1 MRNKVAQSQT
11 LEELIMFTKHTHSIL
26 AVIAALIGAN
36 AVSAGNDQTWHYD
49 EASDIIVYSFV
60 GHPPAPGAPD
70 SSRQTADNRS
80 WQYDVET
87 DTVVYNFA
95 GQPVS
100 PVTATAFQQTA
111 VNRPWHYDEETDT
124 VLYNSAGHSVEQA
137 TVFAGMT
144 E

>member
-11 LEELIMFTKHTHSIL
+11 LQEMIMFTKYTHSRL

-36 AVSAGNDQTWHYD
+36 AVSAGNDQPWHYD
-49 EASDIIVYSFV
+49 EDNDTIVYSFV

-70 SSRQTADNRS
+70 SNQQTAATRS
-80 WQYDVET
+80 WHYDEEM
-87 DTVVYNFA
+87 DTVVYKFV

-100 PVTATAFQQTA
+100 PVVATASQQTA
-111 VNRPWHYDEETDT
+111 ANRPWHYDEETDT
-124 VLYNSAGHSVEQA
+124 VLYNSTNRSVGQA
-137 TVFAGMT
+137 KVFASMT